1 MKNLSIIACIS
12 QDNGIGKEGQ
22 LIWKIPADM
31 KFFRETTTGGIVV
44 MGRKTYESIGRPL
57 PKRQNV
63 VLTRQNLSDDNITCF
78 DNYDKLCAY
87 LTEQNQPIYII
98 GGASLYQMFIE
109 QAEKLYLTEVN
120 STKPADTFFPNFDRS
135 QFSRRVIGS
144 GMQGDVVYNIVEY
157 TRKV

>member
-12 QDNGIGKEGQ
+12 QDNGIGKDGQ

-44 MGRKTYESIGRPL
+44 MGRKTYTSIGRPL
-57 PKRQNV
+57 PHRRNI
-63 VLTRQNLSDDNITCF
+63 VLTRQNLSDDSAICF
-78 DNYDKLCAY
+78 NDYGQLCEY
-87 LTEQNQPIYII
+87 LAQQDQPIYII
-98 GGASLYQMFIE
+98 GGASLYQMFID

-120 STKPADTFFPNFDRS
+120 STKPADTFFPDFDRS
-135 QFSRRVIGS
+135 QFSRRVISS
-144 GMQGDVVYNIVEY
+144 GTQDDITYNIIEY